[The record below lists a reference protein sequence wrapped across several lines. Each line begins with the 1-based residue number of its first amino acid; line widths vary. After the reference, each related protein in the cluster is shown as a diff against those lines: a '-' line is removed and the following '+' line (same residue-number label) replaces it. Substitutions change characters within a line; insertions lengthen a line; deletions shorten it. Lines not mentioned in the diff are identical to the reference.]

1 MRMEGNGSQLWRIG
15 LVTPMQSKVALRR
28 SYTNKYSAALCQGR
42 KLLNRDTGVIMNHYT
57 RSAVRRYSL
66 PLIIT
71 TIGLFL
77 FGAASLTAN
86 AADDSTEKG
95 QSAKDKNRKP
105 IAEVVT
111 TGTQIKGASISE
123 ALPVSIVTA
132 EDIELLGIDS
142 GDELLDLIPENGQ
155 NFFNEA
161 ENISGGVNSA
171 RGDTGA
177 FNLRSIGTGNT
188 LVLLNGRRMVNL
200 ATYQTEEIGGS
211 FVPVNTV
218 NSNEIPVNGIDEL
231 QVLREGASAIY
242 GADAVAGVVN
252 TVLKK
257 DFEGLTVRGKYTGYE
272 GLPRDDQQLSVEWGK
287 FFNGGATNVGV
298 FFNHY
303 RRGRVRA
310 SDDPRWANADFSS
323 RVPVNSPWFGLSD
336 WRNDSAN
343 SGYGQYDV
351 TSSASAA
358 GLSQNDYT
366 DSAGEFETYPSSDPR
381 CVGGWDLGYGTCGH
395 EDGQGTFRNN
405 LNEFRD
411 LNSKLERT
419 TAFLYMNHDMG
430 NGTES
435 FTEFSVYDSKT
446 NLRRHAAA
454 PFSTVKL
461 RVGPQNYW
469 NPFGAALNPDGTP
482 NPNRVNLPGTTIP
495 AGGLTLEIDNYRFTQ
510 LPRIID
516 NDGRTYRFLQGFR
529 GSAGDL
535 DWETAVLY
543 SKAEK
548 NEVTHNRVSNLLAA
562 EALFD
567 PTPAAFNPFSG
578 GVNDNIERILV
589 DVRRDGTTSL
599 KSFDFKVSN
608 NNVRELPAGPLGM
621 LVGFEW
627 REETFVDDRDPRLDG
642 TIVFT
647 DYQGNT
653 YPYVSDVVNS
663 SPTPDSAGERNVISL
678 FGELQIPILDN
689 LDAQIAFRHENFS
702 DVGRATVP
710 KIAFGWRPVE
720 QLLVRASY
728 SEAFRAPNLV
738 TINEDIVARQNTRTD
753 YTCLFADP
761 MEVTLDCVNSTQR
774 IAQGSKNLEPEKSD
788 NYSLG
793 LVFDPLENLT
803 VTLDFWSIEKQDT
816 IGLFGEE
823 NHTILDLI
831 RRLEAGTADCS
842 NVQGNPAVV
851 RDTPDPGEAATYL
864 AAGICPV
871 GAIQFINDV
880 YLNLDKRTVRGHDL
894 GVYYNFDTDFGN
906 FDVTYNGSFLDTFEQ
921 EAGGDAAVLVAA
933 QKAGTIPADIP
944 VTGFADLIGQDG
956 NQENRQRFSLRWKR
970 DVWGA
975 SLSGYRV
982 GSFYQSSLTLADGS
996 RYVIPAMTTFNG
1008 SVQRNFDWMNTDARV
1023 RLGINNILDKRAPLA
1038 DRYFGFFSDAH
1049 RDLGRSFYLD
1059 LRVKL

>member
-1 MRMEGNGSQLWRIG
+1 MIASKRNATRKISAMEIAGTFFLGIF
-15 LVTPMQSKVALRR
+15 AL
-28 SYTNKYSAALCQGR
+28 
-42 KLLNRDTGVIMNHYT
+42 
-57 RSAVRRYSL
+57 
-66 PLIIT
+66 
-71 TIGLFL
+71 
-77 FGAASLTAN
+77 GAMSAN
-86 AADDSTEKG
+86 AAEEK
-95 QSAKDKNRKP
+95 AKKAKKP
-105 IAEVVT
+105 IAEVIT
-111 TGTQIKGASISE
+111 TGTQIKGATISE
-123 ALPVSIVTA
+123 ALPVSIVTS
-132 EDIELLGIDS
+132 EEIELLGIDS
-142 GDELLDLIPENGQ
+142 GDELLDMIPENGQ

-200 ATYQTEEIGGS
+200 ATYQTEEVGGS
-211 FVPVNTV
+211 FVPVNTY

-257 DFEGLTVRGKYTGYE
+257 DFEGLTVRGKYTAYE

-287 FFNGGATNVGV
+287 YFNNGATNVGV

-303 RRGRVRA
+303 RRDRVRA
-310 SDDPRWANADFSS
+310 SDDPRWANSDFRS
-323 RVPVNSPWFGLSD
+323 RVPANSPWFGNTSF
-336 WRNDSAN
+336 RNDSAN

-358 GLSQNDYT
+358 GLSGNDYT
-366 DSAGEFETYPSSDPR
+366 DSSGEFETYPNGDSRCDPT
-381 CVGGWDLGYGTCGH
+381 VPDQDGWDLGYGTCAH

-435 FTEFSVYDSKT
+435 FTEFSIYDSAT

-461 RVGPQNYW
+461 RVGPMNYW
-469 NPFGAALNPDGTP
+469 NPFGAALNPDGSP
-482 NPNRVNLPGTTIP
+482 NPNRVNLPGSTIP

-510 LPRIID
+510 KPRIID
-516 NDGRTYRFLQGFR
+516 NDGRTYRFLHGFR
-529 GSAGDL
+529 GSVGDL
-535 DWETAVLY
+535 DWETALLY

-567 PTPAAFNPFSG
+567 PTPAAYNPFSG
-578 GVNDNIERILV
+578 GVNDNIDRILV

-599 KSFDFKVSN
+599 KSFDFKISN
-608 NNVRELPAGPLGM
+608 NDVRELPAGPLGM

-647 DYQGNT
+647 DYQGDT

-678 FGELQIPILDN
+678 FGELQIPVFEN
-689 LDAQIAFRHENFS
+689 FDAQLALRYEDFS
-702 DVGRATVP
+702 DVGRTTVP
-710 KIAFGWRPVE
+710 KVAIGWRPID
-720 QLLVRASY
+720 QLLIRASW

-753 YTCLFADP
+753 YACLFADP

-774 IAQGSKNLEPEKSD
+774 IAQGSKNLKPEESD
-788 NYSLG
+788 NYNVG
-793 LVFDPLENLT
+793 LVYEP
-803 VTLDFWSIEKQDT
+803 
-816 IGLFGEE
+816 
-823 NHTILDLI
+823 
-831 RRLEAGTADCS
+831 
-842 NVQGNPAVV
+842 
-851 RDTPDPGEAATYL
+851 
-864 AAGICPV
+864 
-871 GAIQFINDV
+871 
-880 YLNLDKRTVRGHDL
+880 KR
-894 GVYYNFDTDFGN
+894 
-906 FDVTYNGSFLDTFEQ
+906 
-921 EAGGDAAVLVAA
+921 
-933 QKAGTIPADIP
+933 
-944 VTGFADLIGQDG
+944 
-956 NQENRQRFSLRWKR
+956 
-970 DVWGA
+970 
-975 SLSGYRV
+975 
-982 GSFYQSSLTLADGS
+982 GS
-996 RYVIPAMTTFNG
+996 R
-1008 SVQRNFDWMNTDARV
+1008 
-1023 RLGINNILDKRAPLA
+1023 
-1038 DRYFGFFSDAH
+1038 
-1049 RDLGRSFYLD
+1049 
-1059 LRVKL
+1059 